1 MIAACLSVFYLL
13 LAGTAFAQ
21 DAGGLAKL
29 NGEAVILAPDF
40 TWRFDDSGGERCT
53 NLVGGTAVCALPSSW
68 APIPGDP
75 GFGPRWFQQGKD
87 LRGSVTVLMPPTA
100 TEAITVGIVMR
111 FINNDR
117 SKDTD
122 YGLSV
127 EKTKASFAGQAA
139 TTLVSVIG
147 TTETKVYSYAYL
159 ADGRVILATT
169 VEDPSFQYSFSHK
182 TAHASFLNAIQVA
195 GAE

>member
-1 MIAACLSVFYLL
+1 MIAVQLSIFCVL

-21 DAGGLAKL
+21 DLGGLGTL
-29 NGEAVILAPDF
+29 NGESVILAPDF

-68 APIPGDP
+68 APVPGDP

-87 LRGSVTVLMPPTA
+87 LRGSVTVLTPPTA
-100 TEAITVGIVMR
+100 NDPITIQTLMR

-117 SKDTD
+117 GKDSNF
-122 YGLSV
+122 GLSV
-127 EKTKASFAGQAA
+127 EKNKANFAGQVA

-147 TTETKVYSYAYL
+147 TTETRAYSYVSL

-169 VEDPSFQYSFSHK
+169 VEQPSFQFSFSHR
-182 TAHASFLNAIQVA
+182 TAHATFLTAIQVV